1 MFFSRL
7 KQSLIQADADKAQ
20 LQHKNAE
27 LQTRVSLLEA
37 ERATLSDEA
46 AVLRRERINLNGVF
60 ASLGNFGD
68 SLSGVRQSFFGLA
81 NTLNEEKASAFEA
94 ASQSDSN
101 RSAFEKIAENL
112 RVMFDK
118 MSNASRNVDGLHQRA
133 EEIGGIVRLIKEIAD
148 QTNLLALNAAIEAAR
163 AGEAGRGFAVV
174 ADEVRKLAERTAKA
188 TTEISGLVGSI
199 QAETRA
205 AKTVMEVGAEDAS
218 RFSGESEVAMHSM
231 QRLLELARRMESA
244 VASSALLSNVEL
256 ANIEELT
263 LKLDVYKVF
272 LGISHIRP
280 NDLPDEKH
288 CRLGQWYYDGEGRDR
303 FSGLPGYAELE
314 TPHRAVHTH
323 ARQSVALYYEGKLE
337 AALVELQAMESANL
351 TVMGGM
357 SRMLGKA
364 VER

>member
-1 MFFSRL
+1 MLSNCSNVEQGVARDSTTLFFIGLLQRKVVFSRL
-7 KQSLIQADADKAQ
+7 
-20 LQHKNAE
+20 
-27 LQTRVSLLEA
+27 VSF
-37 ERATLSDEA
+37 S
-46 AVLRRERINLNGVF
+46 
-60 ASLGNFGD
+60 
-68 SLSGVRQSFFGLA
+68 
-81 NTLNEEKASAFEA
+81 
-94 ASQSDSN
+94 
-101 RSAFEKIAENL
+101 
-112 RVMFDK
+112 
-118 MSNASRNVDGLHQRA
+118 
-133 EEIGGIVRLIKEIAD
+133 
-148 QTNLLALNAAIEAAR
+148 
-163 AGEAGRGFAVV
+163 
-174 ADEVRKLAERTAKA
+174 
-188 TTEISGLVGSI
+188 
-199 QAETRA
+199 RA
-205 AKTVMEVGAEDAS
+205 AGFLQPACQANNYQSMEVGAEDAS
-218 RFSGESEVAMHSM
+218 RFSAESEVAMHSM

-263 LKLDVYKVF
+263 LKLEVYKVF

-288 CRLGQWYYDGEGRDR
+288 CRLGQWYYDGEGRER

-323 ARQSVALYYEGKLE
+323 ARQSVVLYYEGKLE